1 MTEVSC
7 DMIELERQISDI
19 DGRIGSMYSEEALK
33 ALGYRLHAV
42 MVHEG
47 GVESGHYWAYVLD
60 HKKGVWLKCNDNA
73 VTEAT
78 WQELLKESVGGHFNT
93 SAYSLV
99 YIDTSKP
106 DILQDADK
114 TSMCLIPAKY
124 NTVTNLCTI

>member
-1 MTEVSC
+1 MLQSSIRDVDSAIEVMY
-7 DMIELERQISDI
+7 DEDGLRKLE
-19 DGRIGSMYSEEALK
+19 
-33 ALGYRLHAV
+33 YRLHSV

-47 GVESGHYWAYVLD
+47 GIESGHYWAYVLD